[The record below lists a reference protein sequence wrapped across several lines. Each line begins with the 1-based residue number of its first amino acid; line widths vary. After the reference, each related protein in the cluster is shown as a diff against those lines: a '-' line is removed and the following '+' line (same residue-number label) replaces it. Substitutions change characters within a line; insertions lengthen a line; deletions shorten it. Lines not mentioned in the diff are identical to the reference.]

1 MLTIS
6 DLTFRIGE
14 RTLLERATAAVP
26 DGHKV
31 GLVGRNG
38 AGKSTLLRLIAGELE
53 PDDGVIAL
61 HRTTRI
67 GSVAQRTPG
76 GSASPREFVLA
87 ADRERT
93 ALLAEAEKAQD
104 PGRIAEIQL
113 RLADIGAEAAP
124 ARAAAIL
131 AGLGFDEDAQSR
143 PLDAFSGGWRMRVA
157 LAATLFSRPDLLLLD
172 EPSNHLDL
180 ETRFWLES
188 HLMAYRGTVVLVS
201 HDRNF
206 LNSVVDTVMHL
217 EGRRLTLYRG
227 NYDRFE
233 EERSKRLDLM
243 EAERAKQM
251 ARRQHMQS
259 FIDRFRYKATKARQA
274 QSRLKALARMEEIE
288 TPPPAPEVVM
298 DFPDPEPLAPP
309 LIAVEDASVGYAV
322 RQPVLTGLNLRLDMD
337 DRIALLGENGNGK
350 TTLLRLLKD
359 ELQAMSGTVNGSR
372 KLRVGYFSQQ
382 QTEAFDPARTAV
394 EELGL
399 RLPDAT
405 ETQVRAQLGRF
416 GITRERADSATTS
429 LSGGELAKLLFA
441 CVTRDAPHLLLLDE
455 PTNHL
460 DMESRQALVDA
471 INAYR
476 GAVVLVTHD
485 LHLVEL
491 CADRLWIVRQGT
503 CRVYDDDIWAYRKS
517 VLEARR
523 TERRSRRE
531 GRPERQRKQTR
542 REARRERADARAARS
557 EQRRA
562 AAAAERRVE
571 ALSREKSDVER
582 LLGDP
587 GVHSG
592 PSTGIVELNR
602 RLADLEREIAA
613 AEHEWM
619 KAAEAA
625 Q

>member
-6 DLTFRIGE
+6 DLTFRIGD
-14 RTLLERATAAVP
+14 RALLEQASAAVP
-26 DGHKV
+26 SGHKV

-38 AGKSTLLRLIAGELE
+38 AGKSTLLRLIAGEFE
-53 PDDGVIAL
+53 PDGGLIAL
-61 HRTTRI
+61 QWRARI
-67 GSVAQRTPG
+67 GSVAQRTPSG
-76 GSASPREFVLA
+76 NASPREFVLA

-93 ALLAEAEKAQD
+93 ELLAEAAKARD
-104 PGRIAEIQL
+104 PGRIADIHV
-113 RLADIGAEAAP
+113 RLAEIGAEAAP

-188 HLMAYRGTVVLVS
+188 HLMSYRGTVVLVS

-206 LNSVVDTVMHL
+206 LNSIVDTVMHL

-233 EERSKRLDLM
+233 KERSNRLDLM
-243 EAERAKQM
+243 EAERAKQL
-251 ARRQHMQS
+251 ARRRHMQS

-274 QSRLKALARMEEIE
+274 QSRLKALARMGEIE
-288 TPPPAPEVVM
+288 KPPPRPEVIM
-298 DFPDPEPLAPP
+298 DFPDPEPMAPP
-309 LIAVEDASVGYAV
+309 LIAVEDASVGYAA
-322 RQPVLTGLNLRLDMD
+322 RNPVLTRLNLRLDMD

-350 TTLLRLLKD
+350 TTLLRLLKG
-359 ELQAMSGTVNGSR
+359 ELQAMSGTLKSSR

-382 QTEAFDPARTAV
+382 QAEAFDPARTSI

-399 RLPDAT
+399 RLPAAT

-416 GITRERADSATTS
+416 GITRERADAATAS

-460 DMESRQALVDA
+460 DMESRQALIDA

-503 CRVYDDDIWAYRKS
+503 CRVYDGDIWAYRKT

-523 TERRSRRE
+523 RERRLQRE

-542 REARRERADARAARS
+542 REARRAGADARAARS

-562 AAAAERRVE
+562 AATAERRIE
-571 ALSREKSDVER
+571 ALCREKSAVER
-582 LLGDP
+582 KLADP
-587 GVHSG
+587 GLYSG
-592 PSTGIVELNR
+592 SSAEIVDLNK

-613 AEHEWM
+613 AERDWLT
-619 KAAEAA
+619 AAEAGP
-625 Q
+625 